1 MRRSHTALALAAL
14 CLAVVLQAVPSMRQK
29 SLTYD
34 ELAYVPAGA
43 TYVETGDFRLNQE
56 QPPLMKLL
64 AGLAMAPLDPQL
76 PLEAESWTSALE
88 VGNTQWEFG
97 RAFLEA
103 NPDRERL
110 VFAARLPTVLIH
122 VLLVL
127 GAFLLARELYGPA
140 AGLLAAGLS
149 AFDPN
154 LLAHGRLA
162 TTDLALACFVLWTV
176 WAVRRLVLDPRPRW
190 MVAAGVVLA
199 LALLAKFSGLF
210 LLGLLPLWAVALAL
224 LPERPGEGGGGDRHG
239 PLPATAGFS
248 ARPLPHLAGRP
259 PAHRV
264 GWALAG
270 AAAVMAVA
278 VVLVSFAYL
287 EPGRVDRYFRDFF
300 MVNVNVQ
307 PAFRTYFAG
316 TFHDGRVW
324 YYFLAAFLLKTPLA
338 FLVLLAGRAVDH
350 LRHPVEGRAARI
362 LLLAPVAVWLLVIS
376 WKAYQIG
383 IRYVLPVY
391 PLLFVWTAGLLA
403 SPLLRR
409 GWARGATAL
418 LVAWFAGSSLLA
430 HPHYLPYANAV
441 AGGSDGVIRWLDD
454 SNVDWGQ
461 DLILLRAW
469 MEAEGEEHVFVTP
482 MAEYDPAL
490 YGVPGTF
497 LPPHEALPAL
507 GSVDPPP
514 GLYAVS
520 AHLLNR
526 ARLDPRLRVDPL
538 TERTPR
544 VVLGHTIWVFDLR

>member
-1 MRRSHTALALAAL
+1 MRRSHTLLALAVL
-14 CLAVVLQAVPSMRQK
+14 CLCVVAQAVPSMRQK

-43 TYVETGDFRLNQE
+43 TYVGTGDFRLNKE

-64 AGLAMAPLDPQL
+64 AGLAMAPLDPEL
-76 PLEAESWTSALE
+76 PLDEESWTSAPE
-88 VGNTQWEFG
+88 VGNTQWNFG

-122 VLLVL
+122 VLLVV

-140 AGLLAAGLS
+140 AGLLAAGLA

-176 WAVRRLVLDPRPRW
+176 WAARRLTLDPRPRW
-190 MVAAGVVLA
+190 ILAAGLA
-199 LALLAKFSGLF
+199 LAMALLAKFSGLF

-224 LPERPGEGGGGDRHG
+224 LPEGPPGVRGAAVEQGGNEE
-239 PLPATAGFS
+239 AT
-248 ARPLPHLAGRP
+248 GRP

-264 GWALAG
+264 VWALAG
-270 AAAVMAVA
+270 AAAVVVVA
-278 VVLVSFAYL
+278 VILVSFAYL
-287 EPGRVDRYFRDFF
+287 EPGRVDRYFRDFA

-316 TFHDGRVW
+316 AFHDGRVW

-338 FLVLLAGRAVDH
+338 FLLLLAGRVVDH
-350 LRHPVEGRAARI
+350 VRHAVEDRAARV

-403 SPLLRR
+403 SPLLGRR
-409 GWARGATAL
+409 WARGATGL
-418 LVAWFAGSSLLA
+418 LVAWFVGSSLLA
-430 HPHYLPYANAV
+430 HPHYLPYANAL
-441 AGGSDGVIRWLDD
+441 AGGPDGVVRWLDD

-461 DLILLRAW
+461 DLILLREW
-469 MEAEGEEHVFVTP
+469 MEAEGEDEAFVTP
-482 MAEYDPAL
+482 MAEYDPGL

-497 LPPHEALPAL
+497 LPPHRALAAL
-507 GSVDPPP
+507 GSAAPPP

-520 AHLLNR
+520 VHLLNR
-526 ARLDPRLRVDPL
+526 ARLDPRLEVDPL

-544 VVLGHTIWVFDLR
+544 AVLGHSIRVFDLR